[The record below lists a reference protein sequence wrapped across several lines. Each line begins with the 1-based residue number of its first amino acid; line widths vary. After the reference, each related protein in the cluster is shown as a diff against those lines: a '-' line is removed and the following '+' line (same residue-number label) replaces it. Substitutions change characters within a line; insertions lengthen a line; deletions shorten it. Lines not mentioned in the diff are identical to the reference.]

1 MASYAQSS
9 FLGGMN
15 MAVDEARLGED
26 EYRIAYNVRNRF
38 GDLRPTRRPL
48 KIDGGLDSGNGAIT
62 SLTIATGGTGYSAGT
77 LTATDP
83 SGNGSGFAGSYT
95 VSGGVINTVT
105 ITNGGLDYSEKT
117 TIGTSHA
124 GNSDASIIPTT
135 TNNKVPF
142 QAIYAVGDFMIIVQ
156 RGAARFKHRLSET
169 WATLWDSSTN
179 PTLLL
184 DTNVEHIYIQA
195 VPPGNSKFAYKA
207 VDTTSDVVLDTSAA
221 KLTRTISAIVV
232 QDGINQ
238 PNLIS
243 FSSTELSAT
252 VTVRKA
258 YTFAQHGTTIDGVVE
273 CEYVPIGKQMLY
285 FNGKLYIVSA
295 DGKKI
300 YHSVSG
306 RPLDF
311 VVAINTAGNKIS
323 SVEADSGADAVSYS
337 VSYEVI
343 TCIAPLN
350 TESFFVS
357 TRTASYAVSP
367 DYSRLLFGEPMFSKK
382 YLFGAS
388 VVNQFSFVDVLGDF
402 AFIDAEGLRS
412 FNAVQQLRNEGRNSA
427 FSLKVA
433 KLFDGIVQTRGA
445 AISFDNYTFFSVETI
460 YGYGILVFDGTLRKF
475 VSLDFL
481 KLDDDTTT
489 APIIQFSKIDTDTTH
504 EIYGVTSA
512 GELLRLYSGAK
523 YNDSFVQTKGF
534 QTGDIRVEQK
544 PVQLRTLMN
553 GIEAWEY
560 YSIKLDTGLNVS
572 PAGVNVVHPATGT
585 MTTGSSFVL
594 PVEKIPYDLPIGT
607 EIFFTGDS
615 TNTGGTFT
623 LTSAAV
629 SPTTRLTGTLTST
642 GYINKTYTKGFVK
655 FDASGTLKSA
665 LISNTRKSD
674 TPGTISKTIVAPT
687 TSGVKFGEKYPVMW
701 NNENKLQQFL
711 FSYQQGRS
719 GLKLSYTLEWNT
731 SGAISMITAD
741 TLDLTP
747 KNPLM
752 AQAYGSSN

>member
-1 MASYAQSS
+1 
-9 FLGGMN
+9 

-26 EYRIAYNVRNRF
+26 EYRIAYNIRNRF

-62 SLTIATGGTGYSAGT
+62 SLTIGTGGTGYSAGS

-83 SGNGSGFAGSYT
+83 SGNGSGFTGTYT

-105 ITNGGLDYSEKT
+105 ITAGGTDYSEGT

-124 GNSDASIIPTT
+124 GNADASIVPTT
-135 TNNKVPF
+135 TNNRVPF
-142 QAIYAVGDFMIIVQ
+142 QAVYAVGDFLIIVQ
-156 RGAARFKHRLSET
+156 RGAARFKHRLSDT
-169 WATLWDSSTN
+169 GTTLWDSATN

-184 DTNVEHIYIQA
+184 DAGVDYIYMQA
-195 VPPGNSKFAYKA
+195 VPPGTCSFAYTA
-207 VDTTSDVVLDTSAA
+207 AGTSEQINLDTSAA
-221 KLTRTISAIVV
+221 KLTKTVAAIVV
-232 QDGINQ
+232 QDGLNQ
-238 PNLIS
+238 PNLIA
-243 FSSTELSAT
+243 FSSTDSSAT

-258 YTFAQHGTTIDGVVE
+258 YTFAQHGTTLTDPITEESAVQR
-273 CEYVPIGKQMLY
+273 EYVPIGKQMMY
-285 FNGKLYIVSA
+285 FNGKLYIISA
-295 DGKKI
+295 DGKSI

-311 VVAINTAGNKIS
+311 VVAIGTDGNKIS
-323 SVEADSGADAVSYS
+323 SVEADHGASVVSYS

-350 TESFFVS
+350 TDSFFVS
-357 TRTASYAVSP
+357 TRTASYAVTP
-367 DYSRLLFGEPMFSKK
+367 DYTRTLFGEPMFAKK

-433 KLFDGIVQTRGA
+433 KLFEGIVQKQGA

-460 YGYGILVFDGTLRKF
+460 YGYGVLVFDGTLSKF
-475 VSLDFL
+475 VSLDLF

-489 APIIQFSKIDTDTTH
+489 APITQFSKIDTDITH
-504 EIYGVTSA
+504 EIYGITSA

-523 YNDSFVQTKGF
+523 YNDSFVQTRAF

-544 PVQLRTLMN
+544 PVQLRVLMN
-553 GIEAWEY
+553 AIEPWEHHA
-560 YSIKLDTGLNVS
+560 ITLDTGLNVS
-572 PAGVNVVHPATGT
+572 PAGVNVAHPDSGT
-585 MTTGSSFVL
+585 MTTGSAFEL
-594 PVEKIPYDLPIGT
+594 PVEKIPYDLPSGT
-607 EIFFTGDS
+607 EVFFTGS
-615 TNTGGTFT
+615 GGNEGGTFT
-623 LTSAAV
+623 LTADATA
-629 SPTTRLTGTLTST
+629 PTTRLTGTFTST
-642 GYINKTYTKGFVK
+642 VTINKSYTKGFVR

-665 LISNTRKSD
+665 LISNTRKSA
-674 TPGTISKTIVAPT
+674 TPGTISKTVVAPT
-687 TSGVKFGEKYPVMW
+687 TSGVGINEKYPLMW

-731 SGAISMITAD
+731 SGAVSMITAD

-752 AQAYGSSN
+752 TQAYGSNS

>member
-1 MASYAQSS
+1 
-9 FLGGMN
+9 
-15 MAVDEARLGED
+15 MAVDDARLGDD
-26 EYRIAYNVRNRF
+26 EYRIAHNVRNRF

-48 KIDGGLDSGNGAIT
+48 KIDGGLDSGNG
-62 SLTIATGGTGYSAGT
+62 SVLGLLIAVGGTGYSAGS
-77 LTATDP
+77 LTITDP

-95 VSGGVINTVT
+95 VSGNVINTVT
-105 ITNGGLDYSEKT
+105 ITAAGENYSEDT

-124 GNSDASIIPTT
+124 GNSDAAIIPTFK
-135 TNNKVPF
+135 NNSVPF
-142 QAIYAVGDFMIIVQ
+142 QAIYALGDFLIIVQ
-156 RGAARFKHRLSET
+156 RGAARFKHRLSDT

-184 DTNVEHIYIQA
+184 DTNVEHVYIQA
-195 VPPGNSKFAYKA
+195 VPPGTSSFAY
-207 VDTTSDVVLDTSAA
+207 TSVGSSDQVVLNTGVA
-221 KLTRTISAIVV
+221 KRTRTVAAIVV

-243 FSSTELSAT
+243 FSSTDVSST
-252 VTVRKA
+252 VTMRKA
-258 YTFAQHGTTIDGVVE
+258 YTFAQHGTTLTDPITATEAVQR
-273 CEYVPIGKQMLY
+273 EYVPIGKQMLF
-285 FNGKLYIVSA
+285 FNGKLYIISP
-295 DGKKI
+295 DGKRI

-311 VVAINTAGNKIS
+311 VVAIESETGVKLS
-323 SVEADSGADAVSYS
+323 SVEADDGADAVSYA
-337 VSYEVI
+337 VSYEAI

-357 TRTASYAVSP
+357 TRTSAYAVSP
-367 DYSRLLFGEPMFSKK
+367 DYSRPLFGEPTFSKK

-388 VVNQFSFVDVLGDF
+388 AVNQFSFVDVLGDF

-445 AISFDNYTFFSVETI
+445 AISFDNYTFFSVDTI
-460 YGYGILVFDGTLRKF
+460 YGHGILVFDGTLRKF

-489 APIIQFSKIDTDTTH
+489 APIVQFSKIDTDTTH
-504 EIYGVTSA
+504 EIYGITSA
-512 GELLRLYSGAK
+512 GELLRLYAGAK

-544 PVQLRTLMN
+544 PIQLRALMS

-560 YSIKLDTGLNVS
+560 HSIIIAAGTGVNIS
-572 PAGVNVVHPATGT
+572 PAGVNTPHPDSGT
-585 MTTGSSFVL
+585 MVTGSAFVL
-594 PVEKIPYDLPIGT
+594 PVEKIPYDLAIGT
-607 EIFFTGDS
+607 EIFFTGNS
-615 TNTGGTFT
+615 TNTGGVFT

-642 GYINKTYTKGFVK
+642 GVIHKAYTKGFVR
-655 FDASGTLKSA
+655 FDAGGTLKSA

-687 TSGVKFGEKYPVMW
+687 TSGVKYNEKYPVMW

-731 SGAISMITAD
+731 SGAVSMITVD

-752 AQAYGSSN
+752 AQAYGSNN